1 MPKAAYSFAL
11 MTSGAS
17 VKCPARW
24 GSSSSRLMS
33 WAGDWAAAMA
43 ARPAWSSLAWLQRSV
58 NWSVIRW
65 RMASAAGAVSLNVSV
80 SHSICR
86 RLCPACS
93 VRRDGAPWENRADG
107 AGPASGT
114 GAAVRIEA
122 ADEAMFRERDAWRY
136 DPPYDFYDGD
146 GRPVKNP
153 ELFYAVRDDEG
164 ALTGFYFFQP
174 CDDDA
179 LFYGLGLRPD
189 LTGRGLG
196 EQFMLAGLEFART
209 L

>member
-1 MPKAAYSFAL
+1 
-11 MTSGAS
+11 
-17 VKCPARW
+17 
-24 GSSSSRLMS
+24 
-33 WAGDWAAAMA
+33 
-43 ARPAWSSLAWLQRSV
+43 
-58 NWSVIRW
+58 
-65 RMASAAGAVSLNVSV
+65 
-80 SHSICR
+80 
-86 RLCPACS
+86 
-93 VRRDGAPWENRADG
+93 
-107 AGPASGT
+107 
-114 GAAVRIEA
+114 
-122 ADEAMFRERDAWRY
+122 MFRERDAWRY